1 VASERER
8 ARCRE
13 RLERLSGSTPDCESI
28 QREAIADLQ
37 RVIGFE
43 RWSWPLTDPDSLLP
57 LNGLA
62 EHDFGPRVPRAL
74 ELEFSAND
82 FAAKHVLARRPYS
95 RGSLYIETGGDL
107 ARSPRW
113 DEVLRPVGIGDTATV
128 ACRDA
133 LGSWGWIELYRD
145 RNDRMF
151 EEGDL
156 VLLRNVG
163 PGLGSALR
171 RSCVAR
177 AQTGALEP
185 RPPGVIVLDP
195 DLSLVSWTAAA
206 RAWIDSLPAARM
218 FALWG
223 ILPPA
228 VYPVA
233 TLARSPDAA
242 AGAHALE
249 RAADGRWAVIEAA
262 PLEGETDGK
271 VAVTIRGAAPKELF
285 DLLCRAHALT
295 QRERHVVAAV
305 VSGLDT
311 RALTERLVISR
322 HTVQDHLKSIFQKV
336 GIRSRRELLARFN
349 AAADGP

>member
-1 VASERER
+1 
-8 ARCRE
+8 
-13 RLERLSGSTPDCESI
+13 
-28 QREAIADLQ
+28 
-37 RVIGFE
+37 
-43 RWSWPLTDPDSLLP
+43 
-57 LNGLA
+57 
-62 EHDFGPRVPRAL
+62 
-74 ELEFSAND
+74 
-82 FAAKHVLARRPYS
+82 
-95 RGSLYIETGGDL
+95 
-107 ARSPRW
+107 
-113 DEVLRPVGIGDTATV
+113 
-128 ACRDA
+128 
-133 LGSWGWIELYRD
+133 
-145 RNDRMF
+145 
-151 EEGDL
+151 
-156 VLLRNVG
+156 
-163 PGLGSALR
+163 
-171 RSCVAR
+171 
-177 AQTGALEP
+177 
-185 RPPGVIVLDP
+185 
-195 DLSLVSWTAAA
+195 
-206 RAWIDSLPAARM
+206 M